1 MHSIAKSA
9 YLTVLFQSFYAFFQI
24 RRVKKA
30 VLIEENSVH
39 CLMTDGVNIEKMW
52 EMDDVLD
59 INKMTS
65 NNVHD
70 MAR

>member
-1 MHSIAKSA
+1 
-9 YLTVLFQSFYAFFQI
+9 
-24 RRVKKA
+24 
-30 VLIEENSVH
+30 LIEENSVH